1 LIHLSLHVE
10 GFEDADVTG
19 TKVFAERRHCC
30 RRLAASCMSASG
42 PSSTSILDARPKGS
56 SGQGAAVAG
65 AADVDGQAGGLA
77 EDAPIVSI
85 DSIPDESHQKVQA
98 VARLH
103 PSWFKGKGA
112 EAELKETAVSADPRL
127 VTFKGQKIIFM
138 GYLLKYGKTLF
149 KSDWKKRF
157 FVLTPDFLCKF
168 SSKDDYMDGKNADTT
183 IDLYECTVVTA
194 EQETS
199 QPFSFKI
206 TCPRFKPA
214 EGSSVTPGFVL
225 LAAENAWE
233 LGALLARCTHRAFV
247 FIAFSPVEWTKSIE
261 NHGTRGWQSL
271 ITEASFQKLH
281 KVGSGSYGSVYQ
293 VKKLDTQKIYAMKVL
308 SKANFTEEAQLRALS
323 NERKVLEAVRNR
335 NSFSTAP
342 DPIFAGFARIYCSA
356 ALRFSK

>member
-1 LIHLSLHVE
+1 MHHRWPKQALLLSLQRNVAASRCSYLPPHE
-10 GFEDADVTG
+10 HRFSAG
-19 TKVFAERRHCC
+19 KSRCC
-30 RRLAASCMSASG
+30 RRFFFGERIPPNELRCCRLAASCMSTSSS
-42 PSSTSILDARPKGS
+42 SSTSIPEARPRGA
-56 SGQGAAVAG
+56 SGQGTAVAEAAAVVAE
-65 AADVDGQAGGLA
+65 VDGQAAGGTD
-77 EDAPIVSI
+77 DASAVSI
-85 DSIPDESHQKVQA
+85 DAVPDDSHQKVQA

-112 EAELKETAVSADPRL
+112 EAELKETAVTADPRL

-138 GYLLKYGKTLF
+138 GYLLKFGKTLF

-168 SSKDDYMDGKNADTT
+168 SSRDDYMDGKNADTT

-233 LGALLARCTHRAFV
+233 LGTSPPSRRLLA
-247 FIAFSPVEWTKSIE
+247 
-261 NHGTRGWQSL
+261 L
-271 ITEASFQKLH
+271 
-281 KVGSGSYGSVYQ
+281 
-293 VKKLDTQKIYAMKVL
+293 
-308 SKANFTEEAQLRALS
+308 
-323 NERKVLEAVRNR
+323 
-335 NSFSTAP
+335 
-342 DPIFAGFARIYCSA
+342 
-356 ALRFSK
+356 